1 MPWVFA
7 LVGPVLVYRGVV
19 SLRTD
24 SRFQRTAQRAVGV
37 VTQVRRDHTGNT
49 SYDYPVVRFNLPD
62 GRTVEAA
69 AVQGAAPGRGSEGD
83 RVDLLYNPEN
93 PTDIRIAGFMGSGQM
108 GGIVLIIMGVM
119 FVLMGVGIGSIFLLV
134 G

>member
-1 MPWVFA
+1 VFA
-7 LVGPVLVYRGVV
+7 AVGPFLVYRGIV
-19 SLRTD
+19 SLRAD

-37 VTQVRRDHTGNT
+37 VTQVRVDHTGDT
-49 SYDYPVVRFNLPD
+49 SYDYPVVRFNLSD

-69 AVQGAAPGRGSEGD
+69 ATQGAAPGRGSEGD
-83 RVDLLYNPEN
+83 QLNLLYDPEN
-93 PTDIRIAGFMGSGQM
+93 PADIRIAGFMGSGHM
-108 GGIVLIIMGVM
+108 GGIAMIFIGVM